1 MAQLAPAWPNFG
13 RMALPSF
20 SSPDKALALA
30 STVFAAASAAFRV
43 SVRYAA
49 DHTGIPA
56 VAVASVALVVSW
68 RMFKRTLRF
77 AVELAIAMTVVIT
90 ATELGWLRF

>member
-1 MAQLAPAWPNFG
+1 MAVGPLLA
-13 RMALPSF
+13 SF
-20 SSPDKALALA
+20 PSPDKAWALG
-30 STVFAAASAAFRV
+30 STVFAAASSAFRM

-49 DHTGIPA
+49 EHTGVPA
-56 VAVASVALVVSW
+56 VVVASVALVVSW

>member
-1 MAQLAPAWPNFG
+1 
-13 RMALPSF
+13 MALPSF
-20 SSPDKALALA
+20 ANPDRALSLA
-30 STVFAAASAAFRV
+30 STAFAASSAAFRV

-49 DHTGIPA
+49 DHTGVPA
-56 VAVASVALVVSW
+56 VVVASVALVVSW

-77 AVELAIAMTVVIT
+77 AVELAIAMTLVIT